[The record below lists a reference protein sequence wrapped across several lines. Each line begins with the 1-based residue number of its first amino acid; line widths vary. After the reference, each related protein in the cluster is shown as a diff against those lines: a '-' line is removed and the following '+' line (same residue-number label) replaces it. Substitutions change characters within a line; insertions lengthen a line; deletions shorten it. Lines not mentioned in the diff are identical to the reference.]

1 MGFIVELGNEPKGG
15 GTCKIYVY
23 YFKPKTP
30 TAKGV
35 KMPKVAVQYNGFDCR
50 VTRADFNPE
59 TKRVRRSNKD
69 YAIINH
75 CIEQTIKDY
84 KEQGSPERQTIDQ
97 GYKLLLKSAAFKT
110 PESAANITTA
120 YNKFIKV
127 IGNITIAELTEATAV
142 RFLNGCT
149 GVNNGTKAQYGKFIT
164 RMCKQVKPDFNAFDN
179 LYKTLKHKR
188 KKRAYATREEIIKIE
203 NHAGLL
209 TRKCYRDVWLF
220 SYYNRGMRFKDIVSL
235 TGPAYTTSKNKKQ
248 IVLEFSAKTLA
259 IIERWQGQ
267 DPNGHIFPLLAGRPN
282 TREVRISIAYSI
294 RATMVRI
301 CKKEGIDKILGI
313 HSARHSFA
321 NAAKKQ
327 GLSLKMMQGLL
338 EHENPNTTNMY
349 LADFDDEE
357 KKEATRALNL

>member
-15 GTCKIYVY
+15 GPCKIYVY
-23 YFKPKTP
+23 YFKPKTA
-30 TAKGV
+30 TAKGI
-35 KMPKVAVQYNGFDCR
+35 KMPKVPVQYNGFDCR
-50 VTRADFNPE
+50 VNRADWNPD
-59 TKRVRRSNKD
+59 TKRVRRSNKE

-75 CIEQTIKDY
+75 CIEQTIANY
-84 KEQGSPERQTIDQ
+84 KEHGSPEKRTIEQ
-97 GYKLLLKSAAFKT
+97 AYQLLLKNGTFKT
-110 PESAANITTA
+110 AESAANITTA
-120 YNKFIKV
+120 YKKFIKV
-127 IGNITIAELTEATAV
+127 IGNIPIGQLSEATAQ
-142 RFLNGCT
+142 RFLNGCN
-149 GVNNGTKAQYGKFIT
+149 GVNNGTKVQYGKLVT
-164 RMCKQVKPDFNAFDN
+164 RMCKQVNPDFNAFDN

-188 KKRAYATREEIIKIE
+188 KKRAYATREEIVKIE
-203 NHAGLL
+203 NHKSLL

-220 SYYNRGMRFKDIVSL
+220 SYYNRGMRFKDIVTL
-235 TGPAYTTSKNKKQ
+235 TGPSYTTSKNKKQ
-248 IVLEFSAKTLA
+248 ILLGFSDKTMA
-259 IIERWQGQ
+259 IIQRWAGH
-267 DPNGHIFPLLAGRPN
+267 DPNGYIFPLLAGRPN

-357 KKEATRALNL
+357 KIEATRKLNL